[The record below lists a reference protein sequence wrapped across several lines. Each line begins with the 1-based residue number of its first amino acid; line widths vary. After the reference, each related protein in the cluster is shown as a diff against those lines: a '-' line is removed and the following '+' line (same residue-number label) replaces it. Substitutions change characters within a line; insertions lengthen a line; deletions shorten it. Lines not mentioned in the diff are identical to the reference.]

1 MRYTMKTNYP
11 IEIQRRN
18 VTPAQFLAYVRRRL
32 KATGGDAFCGCLD
45 LDYFAAG
52 SEPNYDTERDGTH
65 CISRSKPYSMQT
77 YIRQDGRLYNEIC
90 EFEFDDEKTGYG
102 YYYLIDAEVETTET
116 AAEPETTREGG
127 KDHTMKTYNLKA
139 YRLVYSDG
147 RGNYS
152 TLAVIAE
159 SAEQAAAYYTVE
171 QGVNVITCTET
182 SWPEPEQPRGIVP
195 IGWAAADAETETTE
209 TTEAAAEPE
218 TTREGGKDHT
228 MKTYEITYSNGNDIY
243 SANLVIAESAEQATA
258 YYTAKGREVIGCTET
273 MSRPKPGQPVVTV
286 PEGWTAPAAEPETET
301 AERAAEIADALDDIR
316 RERAAYGYRTKQ
328 RVTARCIREA
338 ESVGRPTVRVGYC
351 DLQDALSG
359 ITPDYYT
366 AGVYGWNCD
375 VYTIAGLTIC
385 TGYRP
390 AAGVRA
396 VGVRELADA
405 CRGTDAA
412 TRDRLLAEWVVTNRE
427 IAREGVRV

>member
-1 MRYTMKTNYP
+1 MNTNYT

-65 CISRSKPYSMQT
+65 CISRSKPYTMQT
-77 YIRQDGRLYNEIC
+77 YILQDGRLYNEIC

-102 YYYLIDAEVETTET
+102 YYYLMDAEVEPET
-116 AAEPETTREGG
+116 AET
-127 KDHTMKTYNLKA
+127 A
-139 YRLVYSDG
+139 
-147 RGNYS
+147 
-152 TLAVIAE
+152 
-159 SAEQAAAYYTVE
+159 
-171 QGVNVITCTET
+171 
-182 SWPEPEQPRGIVP
+182 
-195 IGWAAADAETETTE
+195 TETTE
-209 TTEAAAEPE
+209 TTE
-218 TTREGGKDHT
+218 
-228 MKTYEITYSNGNDIY
+228 
-243 SANLVIAESAEQATA
+243 
-258 YYTAKGREVIGCTET
+258 
-273 MSRPKPGQPVVTV
+273 
-286 PEGWTAPAAEPETET
+286 TAPAAEPETET
-301 AERAAEIADALDDIR
+301 VERAAEIADALDDIR

-396 VGVRELADA
+396 VGVRVLADA
-405 CRGTDAA
+405 CKGTDAA